1 MQAIVH
7 YIRYSCPFLKILSEN
22 SLKNLINNSTIISI
36 IYNDSMQT
44 NRSPYSDI
52 SNNGLMVYKNGEKT
66 DYMTIVLDGTLQI
79 HSGIQDFS
87 SEVSRWYILCSNVLE
102 NACNAFTNKQQ
113 VTNNFIPDFSARVLT
128 DSRLLRIPCNS
139 LIKELINLKVV
150 DNIDSVN
157 IEI

>member
-1 MQAIVH
+1 MQAIIH
-7 YIRYSCPFLKILSEN
+7 YIRYSCPFLKILSEK

-36 IYNDSMQT
+36 IYDSMQT

-79 HSGIQDFS
+79 HSGIQDFP

-102 NACNAFTNKQQ
+102 NACNAFINKQQ
-113 VTNNFIPDFSARVLT
+113 VTSNFIPDFSARVLT

-139 LIKELINLKVV
+139 LIKELIC
-150 DNIDSVN
+150 NIKT
-157 IEI
+157 EYQKT